1 MSNNSSTNVTYHCR
15 TQVGEEFAM
24 KKLLCVMVSA
34 AMLLFC
40 ACSGAKSGQSLR
52 EGTALSFP
60 GTNWNMNMDEVMNAC
75 GFTDADD
82 LQVSD
87 DDCAPAF
94 LVSDREVFG
103 ETATTLSFSFVNL
116 KAVAQDSETASAP
129 GEEVLAG
136 VTVIYPAGADLEKV
150 RQQLDSLY
158 GKSALNEITVFSPYS
173 PLDSDTLSGQK
184 QTASDTTALWGTPA
198 LSSEIGGKDKA
209 SFQEKWPAFQ
219 PGLTAED
226 WESFS
231 DEARFVTIVCEE
243 GEEFSSVQFYA
254 YNLNVYNELSA
265 QMDTE

>member
-1 MSNNSSTNVTYHCR
+1 
-15 TQVGEEFAM
+15 M
-24 KKLLCVMVSA
+24 KKLLCVMASA

-52 EGTALSFP
+52 DGTALSFP

-75 GFTDADD
+75 SFADADD

-94 LVSDREVFG
+94 SVSDREVFG
-103 ETATTLSFSFVNL
+103 ETAMTLSFSFIDL
-116 KAVAQDSETASAP
+116 KAVAQDSGAPAAP

-136 VTVIYPAGADLEKV
+136 VTVIYPAGTDLQKV
-150 RQQLDSLY
+150 RQELDSLY

-173 PLDSDTLSGQK
+173 PLDSDTLSDQK
-184 QTASDTTALWGTPA
+184 QTASDTTALWGTKV
-198 LSSEIGGKDKA
+198 LSSEIGDEDKA
-209 SFQEKWPAFQ
+209 GFQEKWPAFQ
-219 PGLTAED
+219 PGLSPED
-226 WESFS
+226 WEAFS

-243 GEEFSSVQFYA
+243 GEEFSYVQFYA

-265 QMDTE
+265 QLATE